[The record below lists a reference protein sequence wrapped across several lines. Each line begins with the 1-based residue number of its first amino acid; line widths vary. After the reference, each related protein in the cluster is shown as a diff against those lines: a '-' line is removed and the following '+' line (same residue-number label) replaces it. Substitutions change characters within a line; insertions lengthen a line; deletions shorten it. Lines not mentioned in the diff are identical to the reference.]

1 MGAVVTSDWQQMGI
15 ANVANRMRDLEST
28 VLSLADDVP
37 MLIEAVS
44 RLDAD
49 IERLIESRRETRTAV
64 SEHDDVLRE
73 LTGTV
78 KRLAVQVA
86 WIEQHLRS
94 SGSARTV
101 DLDRPDPDLIGLAAT
116 AEAGRAAAGV
126 LLTMVER
133 ATLVSELAGH
143 RAALGRHRS
152 AIRELAAACEQLAS
166 GEPDGAAHRQARSDY
181 FTARARVAD
190 AAAAVVPGAV
200 ASGEARTR
208 LEEDDVER
216 ERTAGV
222 VADGERAERQLLT
235 RLRTRIAGAVADGAL
250 LPAWLTGPLGPMPA
264 AGAAERWTE
273 VAAGLLAYRI
283 TYGVTDLVDA
293 IGELPSGAG
302 ERRRR
307 WHADLGRGVREL
319 RR

>member
-1 MGAVVTSDWQQMGI
+1 VGAVVSDWQQMGI
-15 ANVANRMRDLEST
+15 ANVASRMRDLEST

-37 MLIEAVS
+37 MLVEAVS

-49 IERLIESRRETRTAV
+49 IERLIDSRKETRSTVAR
-64 SEHDDVLRE
+64 HDEGLRD

-94 SGSARTV
+94 TGSVRTI
-101 DLDRPDPDLIGLAAT
+101 DLDRPDPDLVALAAT

-126 LLTMVER
+126 LLSPVER
-133 ATLVSELAGH
+133 ATLAAELAGH
-143 RAALGRHRS
+143 RAWLGRHR
-152 AIRELAAACEQLAS
+152 AALRDLLAACERLAAA
-166 GEPDGAAHRQARSDY
+166 GPDGAAHRQARADY
-181 FTARARVAD
+181 LSARSRIED
-190 AAAAVVPGAV
+190 AAASLDRGVGAAREGRARLAEDGVERQRTASAV
-200 ASGEARTR
+200 AE
-208 LEEDDVER
+208 
-216 ERTAGV
+216 
-222 VADGERAERQLLT
+222 GERAERELLT
-235 RLRTRIAGAVADGAL
+235 RLRTRIASAVGDGVM
-250 LPAWLTGPLGPMPA
+250 LPAWLTGPLGPMPP
-264 AGAAERWTE
+264 AGTAQRWMD

-283 TYGVTDLVDA
+283 TYGVTDPADA
-293 IGELPSGAG
+293 VGEVPSGAG